1 MEISGPL
8 SVVKENHIIRGSAD
22 GYSEVDMGLADA
34 FLKELDQEGKT
45 TRRVLERVPA
55 DQLGW
60 RPHAK
65 SMSLG
70 VLALH
75 VAQVPGAIA
84 SWALED
90 TTNFSGTP
98 PQAQAE
104 SISQVL
110 TAHDASMTK
119 TKEVLGTLGDA
130 GLQRSWQ
137 GMAGEAPLMS
147 MPKVALFRSI
157 VLNHWY
163 HHRGQLSVYLR
174 LLDIPVP
181 SIYGPSADENPFAA
195 RT

>member
-1 MEISGPL
+1 
-8 SVVKENHIIRGSAD
+8 
-22 GYSEVDMGLADA
+22 MGMSDA
-34 FLKELDQEGKT
+34 FLQEIDQEGKT

-55 DQLGW
+55 DQLAW

-70 VLALH
+70 ELALH
-75 VAQVPGAIA
+75 VAQVPGVIA

-90 TTNFSGTP
+90 TTNFSGAPKQT
-98 PQAQAE
+98 QAASTGE
-104 SISQVL
+104 VL
-110 TAHDASMTK
+110 KAHDASMTK
-119 TKEVLGTLGDA
+119 AKEVLGQLGDS

-137 GMAGEAPLMS
+137 GVAGGAPLMS

-174 LLDIPVP
+174 LLNVAVP
-181 SIYGPSADENPFAA
+181 SIYGPSADENPFDA
-195 RT
+195 RA